1 MVICL
6 TFGCVRSHQIR
17 ILILFFVFHVFTSP
31 TAEKS
36 VNFQSYIKTL
46 IHNGDVIM
54 STMPSQIISVSIICS
69 TVCSGADQ
77 RKHQSFSSLAFV
89 RGIHR
94 WPEITAR
101 RASNAENVFIWW
113 WNHHALRRHHANEIT
128 EGLFQVLLK
137 RSIVD
142 DKTQTA
148 RVLNY
153 RVRWYSVNTLHVVI
167 CSRVVTSNIYL
178 NTNLMWLTMRCIFAI
193 ISNWMRCTYLSW
205 CFLGPFTNRK

>member
-1 MVICL
+1 
-6 TFGCVRSHQIR
+6 
-17 ILILFFVFHVFTSP
+17 
-31 TAEKS
+31 
-36 VNFQSYIKTL
+36 
-46 IHNGDVIM
+46 M
-54 STMPSQIISVSIICS
+54 STMASQIISVSIICS
-69 TVCSGADQ
+69 TVGSGADQ
-77 RKHQSFSSLAFV
+77 RKHRSFSSLAFV

-113 WNHHALRRHHANEIT
+113 WSHHALRRHHANEIT

-153 RVRWYSVNTLHVVI
+153 RVWWYSVNTLHVVI

-178 NTNLMWLTMRCIFAI
+178 NTNLMWFTMRCIFAI
-193 ISNWMRCTYLSW
+193 ISDWMRCTYLSW